1 MTTDMWQQAEEMA
14 KQHDQSG
21 GLWLKLANDKDRAV
35 VVFLGD
41 PFPRDVCFVD
51 GKYVL
56 FDEKLKADGERPSM
70 RVAFNVALYDTKE
83 VKIFE
88 QGLMFFK
95 DLVRI
100 RAKYGLDKWAF
111 EIQRHGAA
119 KDPKTTYS
127 ILPEHPLSA
136 PQLAEFQAL
145 TLHELAAVYAKE
157 AAGDALDSY
166 DRSAGTEAR
175 AQPKS
180 TASASEP
187 IKLIDERTAEILVTH
202 LKALPR
208 AAVDRFCKHFGVTRV
223 KDVPAAQASKAL
235 VFLDSLV
242 AEYDPPA
249 PTPVAAD
256 PFG

>member
-1 MTTDMWQQAEEMA
+1 
-14 KQHDQSG
+14 
-21 GLWLKLANDKDRAV
+21 LWLKLANDKDRAV

-56 FDEKLKADGERPSM
+56 FDESLRAQGERASM

-83 VKIFE
+83 VKVLE

-95 DLVRI
+95 DLIRI
-100 RAKYGLDKWAF
+100 RNKYGLDKWAF

-127 ILPEHPLSA
+127 ILPEHQLS
-136 PQLAEFQAL
+136 PEQLAEFQAL
-145 TLHELAAVYAKE
+145 TLNDLPAVYAKE

-166 DRSAGTEAR
+166 DRNTATNPQ
-175 AQPKS
+175 AQPK
-180 TASASEP
+180 TAGIATEP
-187 IKLIDERTAEILVTH
+187 GKVIDERTAEILVMH

-208 AAVDRFCKHFGVTRV
+208 EAVERFCKTFGIARI
-223 KDVPAAQASKAL
+223 KDVPAAQGSKAL
-235 VFLDSLV
+235 ALLDKLV

-249 PTPVAAD
+249 APVQAD